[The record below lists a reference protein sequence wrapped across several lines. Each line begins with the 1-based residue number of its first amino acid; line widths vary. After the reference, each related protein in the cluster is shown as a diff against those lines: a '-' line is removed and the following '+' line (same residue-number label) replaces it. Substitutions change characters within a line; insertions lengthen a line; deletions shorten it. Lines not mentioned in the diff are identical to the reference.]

1 MCVCNLSAKT
11 AYSVVESKPIRSY
24 QVPTD
29 EKRWLRQARD
39 GDELAFGHIVEA
51 YERPVYNLCYRML
64 GDQTLA
70 EDAAQET
77 FLKAFLGLKRYD
89 PKRVFVNWL
98 LSIASHHCIDRL
110 RRRRLKLVP
119 LESEK
124 GVIDVVDTVPGP
136 EGVLAR
142 AEQEQEIRQSL
153 LQLANK
159 DRAAIVLFYWHGLSY
174 VEIAETLSL
183 TPGAVKSRLHRAR
196 RTLAEHWL
204 DLQDE
209 NLAIQGIRDEAPTF

>member
-1 MCVCNLSAKT
+1 
-11 AYSVVESKPIRSY
+11 
-24 QVPTD
+24 VPTD

-64 GDQTLA
+64 GDRALA

-89 PKRVFVNWL
+89 PQRVFVNWL

-110 RRRRLKLVP
+110 RRRRLRLVP
-119 LESEK
+119 LESEQ
-124 GVIDVVDTVPGP
+124 GVIDVVDTEAGP
-136 EGVLAR
+136 ERALAR
-142 AEQEQEIRQSL
+142 AEQEHEIRQSL
-153 LQLANK
+153 LQLATK
-159 DRAAIVLFYWHGLSY
+159 DRAVVVLHYWQGLSY

-183 TPGAVKSRLHRAR
+183 TTSAVKSRLHRAR

-204 DLQDE
+204 SQQERCTYTQDQLQHF
-209 NLAIQGIRDEAPTF
+209 LQTRSPFAP